1 MLLDALARI
10 SDLWRARRICV
21 TGPCQSQPTKVLGIA
36 HPRAL
41 RSGHQEDIH
50 EPHPAACP
58 RPSALCRL
66 CRTLGAQSQRLALC
80 HRRGQG
86 ADRLLARLGGS
97 TATNDFIAW
106 VGDRVA
112 EDYEITL
119 EQVKLESTA
128 DAVSR
133 VLNEKTA
140 GQDDDSAVDMIW
152 INGANFAAMKDAGLL
167 FGPYAEALPN
177 WKFADTEGKTLQSD
191 FTVPTEG
198 YESPWAMAQVVFMY
212 DTADLD
218 APLRS
223 MREILAWA
231 EANPGRFTYPQPPD
245 FLGTTFLKQALVDL
259 TADPA
264 VLSEPVSDATYD
276 AVTAPL
282 WAYLDQLTPLLWREG
297 RAYPQT
303 GPSQLQLMND
313 DEIALAI
320 SFSPGEA
327 STAIANFQLPDSVRT
342 FVLEK
347 GTIGNASFVAIPYN
361 SGSKAAAMVVANFLM
376 SPEAQLR
383 AQDPEVLGYGT
394 VLDMLKLP
402 VQDRAAF
409 RTLDL
414 GIATL
419 TPEELGRAQAEPHP
433 SWMTRIAEDWVA
445 RYGTGN

>member
-1 MLLDALARI
+1 MNRILPLALA
-10 SDLWRARRICV
+10 LL
-21 TGPCQSQPTKVLGIA
+21 PF
-36 HPRAL
+36 
-41 RSGHQEDIH
+41 
-50 EPHPAACP
+50 AAFAE
-58 RPSALCRL
+58 PSAPNPSDWPAV
-66 CRTLGAQSQRLALC
+66 TAEAK
-80 HRRGQG
+80 GQTVYWH
-86 ADRLLARLGGS
+86 AWGGS

-128 DAVSR
+128 DAVTR

-177 WKFADTEGKTLQSD
+177 WQFADTEGKTLQSD

-231 EANPGRFTYPQPPD
+231 EAHPGRFTYPQPPD

-276 AVTAPL
+276 TVTAPL

-419 TPEELGRAQAEPHP
+419 TPEELGRAQPEPHP